1 MALISK
7 VGRKHPKVM
16 LGIAAMYIL
25 LIGGAVTMVYPFMMT
40 LTAAMSNDVDYWRYS
55 PYPVYWFD
63 EGECYLKYLAAKYAD
78 PSRFD
83 HFRAAYRVP
92 EHWGEF
98 RHLTF
103 ERDVFRHFPVYGMEK
118 RPGGKERL
126 ERIGGDYWRFIEQ
139 CSKTRRNTERLM
151 PLFLEYNL
159 PDYRDFIQDRYEK
172 LYLSI
177 EEKKTGV
184 RPSLSSRQ
192 LERNSLDLMATIRGD
207 SYESY
212 FTMDFYSA
220 KNYAYEL
227 HKWLPSQTPR
237 HADFVD
243 WVMQLPA
250 GHKMPVTRHYL
261 WTKFL
266 ADERW
271 DVDKYEK
278 VTGKKLT
285 TLLAVPYPKGN
296 DLPEELAAAREQF
309 LKRSWPLRLVTLK
322 GDHRAGFAR
331 LLRERHTNIAAFNE
345 FAGTRYQDWSEVPY
359 CDRQPCPLEETPAHE
374 IEAKPIDALGA
385 LWRDYADTV
394 SLEQRELIVPEV
406 EYQRF
411 LLHRYG
417 SLDAINEAYGWS
429 HASLEE
435 IELPIPEADY
445 YHYLQNARPYFWKFV
460 TFGFGQVIQ
469 YMATK
474 GRAFFNTVV
483 LVGLT
488 VLATLTINPMA
499 AYALSRFRL
508 RGTNNILIFLLAT
521 MAFPAEVAMI
531 PSFLLLRDLGLLNTF
546 GALILPGIANGFS
559 IFLLKG
565 FFDSLPQEL
574 YDAAAIDGASEMRI
588 FTSITL
594 RLCKPILAVIALNS
608 FIAAYS
614 GFMWAFLVCQDP
626 KMWTL
631 MVWLYQFQQQMAG
644 YPHMTMASLVLSSI
658 PTLIVFLFCQKIILR
673 GIIIPTMK

>member
-1 MALISK
+1 MALISR
-7 VGRKHPKVM
+7 VGRKQPKVI
-16 LGIAAMYIL
+16 LGIAVMYL
-25 LIGGAVTMVYPFMMT
+25 LLVVGAITMVYPFMMT
-40 LTAAMSNDVDYWRYS
+40 LTAAVSNDVDYWRFS

-63 EGECYLKYLAAKYAD
+63 KDERYLKYLAAKYAD

-83 HFRAAYRVP
+83 HFRTAYHAP

-98 RHLTF
+98 RHVTF
-103 ERDVFRHFPVYGMEK
+103 EPNMFRYFPVYGTDK
-118 RPGGKERL
+118 DPAGKERL
-126 ERIGGDYWRFIEQ
+126 ERIGRDYWHFIGQ
-139 CSKTRRNTERLM
+139 CSVTRRRGERLM

-159 PDYRDFIQDRYEK
+159 PEYRNFIQARYQKLCLDLAEK
-172 LYLSI
+172 D
-177 EEKKTGV
+177 TGAE
-184 RPSLSSRQ
+184 PSLSSRE
-192 LERNSLDLMATIRGD
+192 LERNSLDLMAKIRGD
-207 SYESY
+207 AYESY
-212 FTMDFYSA
+212 FTMDLSSA
-220 KNYAYEL
+220 KNYAYDL
-227 HKWLPSQTPR
+227 SKWVPTQTPR

-243 WVMQLPA
+243 WVRQLPA
-250 GHKMPVTRHYL
+250 GHKMPVTRRYL

-266 ADERW
+266 VNERW
-271 DVDKYEK
+271 DVEKYEN
-278 VTGKKLT
+278 VTGRKLT
-285 TLLAVPYPKGN
+285 TILAAPYPTGN

-309 LKRSWPLRLVTLK
+309 LKTRWPLRLVRLK
-322 GDHRAGFAR
+322 GDHRAGFLS
-331 LLRERHTNIAAFNE
+331 LLRKRHPSIAALNKV
-345 FAGTRYQDWSEVPY
+345 AGTSYRDWGEVPY
-359 CDRQPCPLEETPAHE
+359 SNARPCAQEELPAHE
-374 IEAKPIDALGA
+374 IVAKPIDALAA
-385 LWRDYADTV
+385 LWRDYVDTV
-394 SLEQRELIVPEV
+394 PLEQREYIVPEV

-411 LLHRYG
+411 LMERYG
-417 SLDAINEAYGWS
+417 SLARINEAYGWS
-429 HASLEE
+429 YASLEE

-445 YHYLQNARPYFWKFV
+445 YHYLRNTRPYFWKYV
-460 TFGFGQVIQ
+460 TFSFGQVIQ

-488 VLATLTINPMA
+488 ILATLTINPLA

-508 RGTNNILIFLLAT
+508 RATNKILIFLLAT

-546 GALILPGIANGFS
+546 GALVLPGIANGFS

-574 YDAAAIDGASEMRI
+574 YDAAAIDGASEVRI
-588 FTSITL
+588 FMDITL
-594 RLCKPILAVIALNS
+594 RLCKPILAVIALNA

-631 MVWLYQFQQQMAG
+631 MVWLYEFQQMMVH
-644 YPHMTMASLVLSSI
+644 YPHMVMASLVLSSI
-658 PTLIVFLFCQKIILR
+658 PTLLVFLFCQKIILR